1 MNIKFTRQTAQ
12 KNQKQQIHHPQIIV
26 SQLSRQERQVH
37 THLDIRRLSQDSR
50 NERDIKAKEGLLR
63 CVSFKGQGN
72 QCQGFDGEAPNP
84 SKTTAST
91 PYSTS
96 I

>member
-1 MNIKFTRQTAQ
+1 MRHDPEHITCQIKLKDRQTAK

-72 QCQGFDGEAPNP
+72 QCQGFDGEAGDG
-84 SKTTAST
+84 
-91 PYSTS
+91 
-96 I
+96 